1 MREAARSIVLFKIL
15 NINSRCCTFERFM
28 AAILESPSIAVERTL
43 EILETVAHRNGGMSN
58 ADISRKLGIPK
69 SSASYILR
77 TLEHRGYL
85 RRNPETG
92 RYRLGVKIL
101 SLSRGALSGLD
112 VREAAL
118 PIMRQL
124 VDHHHLTA
132 HLAIL
137 DGDEAVY
144 VERVEAQGFIKMDT
158 WVGRR
163 MEIHSTS
170 VGKALAAY
178 LDPGTI
184 EGILRTRGMKK
195 LTSKTITTP
204 ARYMKE
210 LERVREQGYA
220 VDDEENSPEVRCV
233 AAPIFGANGGVE
245 ASLGMTGTIHQ
256 VGPDMVPKLAAAV
269 KEATLRISHQLGYDG
284 RVRRSHAVSL

>member
-1 MREAARSIVLFKIL
+1 MLYSQGVM
-15 NINSRCCTFERFM
+15 SV
-28 AAILESPSIAVERTL
+28 LESPSVAVERTL
-43 EILETVAHRNGGMSN
+43 EILEAVAHRSGGMSN

-69 SSASYILR
+69 STASYILR
-77 TLEHRGYL
+77 TLEQRGYL
-85 RRNPETG
+85 RRDPETG
-92 RYRLGVKIL
+92 RYRLGVKVL

-118 PIMRQL
+118 PVMRHL
-124 VDHHHLTA
+124 VEHSHMTT

-144 VERVEAQGFIKMDT
+144 VEKVEAPGFIKMDT

-178 LDPGTI
+178 LDPQKI
-184 EGILRTRGMKK
+184 EAILKTRGMKK
-195 LTSKTITTP
+195 LTSKTITSP
-204 ARYMKE
+204 ARFLKE
-210 LERVREQGYA
+210 LEKVREQGYA

-233 AAPIFGANGGVE
+233 AAPIFGASGQVE
-245 ASLGMTGTIHQ
+245 ASLGTTGTIHQ
-256 VGPDMVPKLAAAV
+256 VSREMLPKVAASV
-269 KEATLRISHQLGYDG
+269 REAALRISHQLGYDA
-284 RVRRSHAVSL
+284 RSRRTYGVGF

>member
-1 MREAARSIVLFKIL
+1 MLYTAVIA
-15 NINSRCCTFERFM
+15 M
-28 AAILESPSIAVERTL
+28 ALLESPSVAVERTL
-43 EILETVAHRNGGMSN
+43 EILEAVAQRASGMSN

-77 TLEHRGYL
+77 TLERRGYL
-85 RRNPETG
+85 RRDPETA
-92 RYRLGVKIL
+92 RYRLGIKVL

-118 PIMRQL
+118 PVMRQL
-124 VDHHHLTA
+124 VDHSHMTS

-144 VERVEAQGFIKMDT
+144 VEKVEAPGFIKMDT

-178 LDPGTI
+178 LDPQKI
-184 EGILRTRGMKK
+184 ESILRTRGMKK
-195 LTSKTITTP
+195 LTSRTITSP
-204 ARYMKE
+204 GRYMKE
-210 LERVREQGYA
+210 LEKVREQGYA
-220 VDDEENSPEVRCV
+220 VDDEENSSEVRCV
-233 AAPIFGANGGVE
+233 AAPIFGASGQVE
-245 ASLGMTGTIHQ
+245 ASLGTTGTIHQ
-256 VGPDMVPKLAAAV
+256 VSLEMLPKVAASV
-269 KEATLRISHQLGYDG
+269 KEAALRISHQLGYDARR
-284 RVRRSHAVSL
+284 RVHAF